1 MKNPGFHLQSTN
13 PDPDSYQDYSNQLTT
28 TILITGANGQ
38 LGMTIQELYAGNRA
52 FNFIFTSKPELDI
65 TSKKQLDVFFD
76 KYKFDY
82 CINCAAY
89 TNVEHAEKT
98 PDLAYKVNAEGVKN
112 LAEACKRSNTTLI
125 HISTDYVFD
134 GEKENPYTIDDE
146 PNPLNEYG
154 KSKLLG
160 EHYIQEILNNFFII
174 RTSWLY
180 SKKYG
185 KNFYRTILELA
196 KTKKELTIT
205 TEQLGCPT
213 NTESLATYIM
223 DLIFNKSIDFGLKHM
238 SDNKVMTWFNFAEQI
253 LSENKLNNK
262 TKLVKTS
269 NYITF
274 AKRPKNSILLN
285 E

>member
-1 MKNPGFHLQSTN
+1 MKNPGFHLQTTN
-13 PDPDSYQDYSNQLTT
+13 PDPNNYQDYSNQLTT

-38 LGMTIQELYAGNRA
+38 LGLTIQELYAGNSA
-52 FNFIFTSKPELDI
+52 FKFMFTSKSELDI
-65 TSKKQLDVFFD
+65 TSKRDVEGFFE

-82 CINCAAY
+82 CINGAAY
-89 TNVEHAEKT
+89 TDVEQAEKT
-98 PDLAYKVNAEGVKN
+98 PDLAYKVNAEAVKN
-112 LAEACKRSNTTLI
+112 LAEACKKSNTTLI